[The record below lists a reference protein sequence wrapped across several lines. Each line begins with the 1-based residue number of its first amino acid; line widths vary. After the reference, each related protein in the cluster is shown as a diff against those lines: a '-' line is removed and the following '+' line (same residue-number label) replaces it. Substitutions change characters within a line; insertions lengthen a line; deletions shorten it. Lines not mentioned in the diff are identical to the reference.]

1 MVEAALRA
9 LGQMDDRAFRSALW
23 ASILWTLLAFV
34 GLAILAFLA
43 LDHWLAF
50 WGAGWLGAA
59 LAVLATGFA
68 AWLLFVPLAAGIATL
83 YTERVAAAVEARWY
97 PALPPGRP
105 ASLAA
110 QAWDGVAVF
119 LRLALA
125 QLLLAVLLHTGFV
138 LFLPWAGVLWLGL
151 SGWAYARGLFVALAM
166 RRLSRGAA
174 LATWRARRIPAI
186 GVGILVALASLVPA
200 VNLAAP
206 LLGIAALVHVLE
218 RPVRDRVGWRQMA

>member
-9 LGQMDDRAFRSALW
+9 LGQMGDRRFRSALW

-34 GLAILAFLA
+34 GLAVA
-43 LDHWLAF
+43 LLFTLGHWLALL
-50 WGAGWLGAA
+50 GVGWLGAVF
-59 LAVLATGFA
+59 AVLAAGFA

-97 PALPPGRP
+97 PGLPPGRP
-105 ASLAA
+105 ASLAS

-125 QLLLAVLLHTGFV
+125 QVLLLVLLHTGLV
-138 LFLPWAGVLWLGL
+138 LFLPWAGVLWLAL

-166 RRLSRGAA
+166 RRLPRGAA
-174 LATWRARRIPAI
+174 ITSWRVCRIPAI
-186 GVGILVALASLVPA
+186 GVGILVALASLVP
-200 VNLAAP
+200 VLNLAAP

-218 RPVRDRVGWRQMA
+218 RPVRDRAPWYRAA